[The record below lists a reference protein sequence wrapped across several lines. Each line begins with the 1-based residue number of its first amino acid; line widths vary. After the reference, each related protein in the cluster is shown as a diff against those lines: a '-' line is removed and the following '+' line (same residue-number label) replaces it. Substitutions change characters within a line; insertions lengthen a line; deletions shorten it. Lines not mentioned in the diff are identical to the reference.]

1 MGTEGGPGAAGEAAG
16 VNPMDALERR
26 YRLLAEN
33 TTVAVM
39 VVSPTG
45 ALSWASPSLERVLGY
60 SAEEAQYL
68 NGADLVHPDDMAAAR
83 EELTRGRDRPDGAEL
98 DLRFLHR
105 NGEYRWMAARAKPL
119 FDDDGTVIGRV
130 ETIRDIHEDVLARRR
145 LLALQAELAAG
156 KERLEFALSA
166 SRLGTWDWDLR
177 SGEMHFS
184 DRCLEIVGRDRD
196 GTGPLRQAAVRT
208 ACHPDDLVRAEDA
221 VRRVIDGLDP
231 QYDHELRMSRPDG
244 QWVWVRDRGT
254 VVEWDQDGVPV
265 RMAGTHEDVTERRRS
280 EAERLADAEMLRVV
294 LANTH
299 QSVARY
305 DRDMR
310 VEFVNDHL
318 IQVSGLPAEQWLG
331 RRIEDLPAAEGDAE
345 MWAKHIAEVIESG
358 QPRAFQFEWSDQEGT
373 SWFEA
378 ALVPEFEPDGSVGH
392 VITSTRDVTNRKR
405 SEDSL
410 LVRATRDPLT
420 GLANR
425 AEMHDEI
432 ARAQAAARRSGRFT
446 AVLVIDIDR
455 FKSVNDSLGH
465 AVGDELLVAAA
476 ARMQEMVRSSDM
488 LARPGGDE
496 FVVVMRELEDPDEAA
511 RGAARLVEQFRR
523 PFPHRG
529 GELFATISVGV
540 TVSSGSGDA
549 DDLLRE
555 ADAAL
560 YAAKEQGRDRVLA
573 FGDGM
578 RAALSMRA
586 SIEVRLAQAIEQDE
600 LAVWYQPEIDLSTGA
615 VIAVEALLR
624 WHHPDGDVYS
634 ADRFIQ
640 VAEETGLI
648 LPLGAWALRA
658 ACMQAIAWSAASAG
672 SPLIVR
678 VNVSTVQLADPGLL
692 DAVDDALAASGLEA
706 RYLSV
711 EITEAS
717 LLKGA
722 MVVERNLRGLGA
734 RGVRIAVDNFG
745 TGYASLSY
753 LREYAISVLK
763 LDRSFVSRVTTND
776 EEGRLVLGIVRLAD
790 SLGMTVTAE
799 GVEDIGQAAFLRSA
813 GCSGAQGYLFSAA
826 VPAEQIGPM
835 LSTRFTLPD

>member
-1 MGTEGGPGAAGEAAG
+1 
-16 VNPMDALERR
+16 MDSLEWR

-60 SAEEAQYL
+60 SAEEAPHL
-68 NGADLVHPDDMAAAR
+68 NGADLVYPDDMAAAR
-83 EELTRGRDRPDGAEL
+83 EELTRDRDRPEGAEL
-98 DLRFLHR
+98 ELRFRHK

-119 FDDDGTVIGRV
+119 VDDDGVVIGRV
-130 ETIRDIHEDVLARRR
+130 ETIRDIHERVLARRS
-145 LLALQAELAAG
+145 LLALQGELAAG
-156 KERLEFALSA
+156 KERLEFALQA
-166 SRLGTWDWDLR
+166 SRLGTWDWDVR
-177 SGEMHFS
+177 TGAMHFS
-184 DRCLEIVGRDRD
+184 SRTLEIFGY
-196 GTGPLRQAAVRT
+196 PFSAAPT
-208 ACHPDDLVRAEDA
+208 LTIDD
-221 VRRVIDGLDP
+221 VRRMCHRDDVVEAGADIDRVIEGLH
-231 QYDHELRMSRPDG
+231 QFYDHELRMRHSDG
-244 QWVWVRDRGT
+244 HWVWVRTRGMP
-254 VVEWDQDGVPV
+254 VEWGADGLPT
-265 RMAGTHEDVTERRRS
+265 RITGTNEDVTERRLDDAR
-280 EAERLADAEMLRVV
+280 RFADAEMLRIV

-299 QSVARY
+299 QAVARY
-305 DRDMR
+305 DRDLR
-310 VEFVNDHL
+310 VDFVNDHL
-318 IQVSGLPAEQWLG
+318 IHVSGLPGEEWLG
-331 RRIEDLPAAEGDAE
+331 RRIAELPAAAGDAE
-345 MWAKHIAEVIESG
+345 MWESQVSAVFASG
-358 QPRAFQFEWSDQEGT
+358 EPGAFQFEWTGVHGT

-378 ALVPEFEPDGSVGH
+378 TLVPELDAAGSVEH
-392 VITSTRDVTNRKR
+392 VITSTRDVTERKR
-405 SEDSL
+405 AEDSL
-410 LVRATRDPLT
+410 LDRATRDPLT

-425 AEMHDEI
+425 AEMMDEI
-432 ARAQAAARRSGRFT
+432 ARAQSAARRSGRFT
-446 AVLVIDIDR
+446 AVLVMDIDR

-465 AVGDELLVAAA
+465 AGGDELLVAAA
-476 ARMQEMVRSSDM
+476 ARMHEMVRASDM

-523 PFPHRG
+523 PFAHRG

-540 TVSSGSGDA
+540 TVSSGNGA
-549 DDLLRE
+549 AEDLLRE

-560 YAAKEQGRDRVLA
+560 YGAKAQGRDRVLA

-578 RAALSMRA
+578 RDALSTRA
-586 SIEVRLAQAIEQDE
+586 SIEVRLAQAIEHEE
-600 LAVWYQPEIDLSTGA
+600 LEVWYQPEIDLATGSI
-615 VIAVEALLR
+615 VAVEALLR
-624 WHHPDGDVYS
+624 WHHPDGDIYT

-648 LPLGAWALRA
+648 LPLGSWALKTACADAVTWA
-658 ACMQAIAWSAASAG
+658 ATTSG
-672 SPLIVR
+672 PPLTVR
-678 VNVSTVQLADPGLL
+678 VNISTVQLADPELL
-692 DAVDDALAASGLEA
+692 NAVDSALAASGLEP

-722 MVVERNLRGLGA
+722 VVVERNLRGLGA

-763 LDRSFVSRVTTND
+763 LDRSFVSRVTTSQ
-776 EEGRLVLGIVRLAD
+776 EEGQLVVGIARLAE

-799 GVEDIGQAAFLRSA
+799 GVEDVDQAAFLRSA

-826 VPAEQIGPM
+826 VPAGEIGPM
-835 LSTRFTLPD
+835 LSTGFTLPD

>member
-1 MGTEGGPGAAGEAAG
+1 
-16 VNPMDALERR
+16 MDALEWR

-60 SAEEAQYL
+60 SAEEAKHL
-68 NGADLVHPDDMAAAR
+68 NGADLVHPDDLAAVR
-83 EELTRGRDRPDGAEL
+83 EELTRDRDRPEGAEL
-98 DLRFLHR
+98 DLRFRHR

-119 FDDDGTVIGRV
+119 VDDDGTVIGRV
-130 ETIRDIHEDVLARRR
+130 ETIRDIHEAVLSRQR

-177 SGEMHFS
+177 TGEMIFS
-184 DRCLEIVGRDRD
+184 ERCLEIVGRARD
-196 GTGPLRQAAVRT
+196 GTGPRQLAVVRT
-208 ACHPDDLVRAEDA
+208 SCHPDDLERAETA
-221 VRRVIDGLDP
+221 VRRVREGLDP

-254 VVEWDQDGVPV
+254 VVEWGPDGMPV
-265 RMAGTHEDVTERRRS
+265 RMAGTHEDVTERRRT

-294 LANTH
+294 LATTH
-299 QSVARY
+299 LGVARY

-310 VEFVNDHL
+310 VDYVNEHL
-318 IQVSGLPAEQWLG
+318 VHVSGIPEAEWLG
-331 RRIEDLPAAEGDAE
+331 RTISELPTSVGNADLWAMHLSAVIQTGEPQSFEFEGFDE
-345 MWAKHIAEVIESG
+345 
-358 QPRAFQFEWSDQEGT
+358 RGT
-373 SWFEA
+373 TWFEA
-378 ALVPEFEPDGSVGH
+378 ALFPEFEPDGSVGH
-392 VITSTRDVTNRKR
+392 VITSTRDVTSRKR

-425 AEMHDEI
+425 AEMYDEI

-523 PFPHRG
+523 PFAHRG
-529 GELFATISVGV
+529 GELFATISAGV
-540 TVSSGSGDA
+540 AVSSGSGDA

-600 LAVWYQPEIDLSTGA
+600 LAVWYQPEIDLATGA

-624 WHHPDGDVYS
+624 WHHPDGDLYS

-658 ACMQAIAWSAASAG
+658 ACMQAVAWSVTSAG
-672 SPLIVR
+672 PPLTVR
-678 VNVSTVQLADPGLL
+678 VNISTVQLADPGLL
-692 DAVDDALAASGLEA
+692 DAVEGALDASGLEA
-706 RYLSV
+706 RYLSA

-722 MVVERNLRGLGA
+722 MVVERNLRGLGS

-763 LDRSFVSRVTTND
+763 LDRTFVSRVTTSE
-776 EEGRLVLGIVRLAD
+776 EEGRLLVGIVRLAD

-826 VPAEQIGPM
+826 VPADQIGPM
-835 LSTRFTLPD
+835 LSTGFTLPG